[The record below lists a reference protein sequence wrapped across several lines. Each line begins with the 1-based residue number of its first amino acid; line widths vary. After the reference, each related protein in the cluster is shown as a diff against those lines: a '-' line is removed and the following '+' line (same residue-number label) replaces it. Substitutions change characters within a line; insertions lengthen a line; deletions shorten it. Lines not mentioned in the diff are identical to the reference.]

1 MKEFFI
7 VIKHHLNPTSN
18 VGENKTLPVLMLD
31 KDGEPLEFESKQEA
45 KDFVEILNLNSNQNF
60 RYEVKQI
67 GRKVI
72 RMQRVSED

>member
-7 VIKHHLNPTSN
+7 VIKHHLNPTTN
-18 VGENKTLPVLMLD
+18 LGENKTLPVLMLD
-31 KDGEPLEFESKQEA
+31 KDGEPLEFRNKKESE
-45 KDFVEILNLNSNQNF
+45 DFVEIRNLNSNQNF

-67 GRKVI
+67 GHKII

>member
-1 MKEFFI
+1 
-7 VIKHHLNPTSN
+7 
-18 VGENKTLPVLMLD
+18 MLD

-45 KDFVEILNLNSNQNF
+45 NDFVEILNLNSNQNF